1 MSDSTAVKN
10 HAAFIWSVADLL
22 RGDYKQSEYGKVI
35 LPLTV
40 LRRLDCV
47 LEPTK
52 AKVLARYNRIKG
64 SIDNVEPVLCN
75 VAGEQFYNLNPL
87 DLPRLLDDPGHLA
100 ANLRAYIA
108 GFSSGA
114 RDVLEKFD
122 FDTQIARLDKA
133 NLLYQVIGKFAEIDL
148 HPNTVSNLEMGYL
161 YEELIRR
168 FSELSN
174 ETAGEHFTPR
184 EVIRLMVNL
193 LFAEDEDALT
203 KPGTVRT
210 LFDPACGTGGMLS
223 VAEDY
228 LRQLNPGAQLE
239 VFGQELNEETYA
251 ICRSDMM
258 LKGQDAS
265 HITVGNSF
273 NDDGQKGRTFD
284 YCLANPP
291 FGVEWKKVETD
302 IRKEHDQ
309 LGFRGRFGAGLPR
322 INDGSFLFLQHMMA
336 KMKPV
341 EEGGSRLA
349 IVFNGSPLFT
359 GLAGSGE
366 SEIRR
371 WIIENDWLEAVIALP
386 DQLFYNT
393 GISTYFWI
401 VTNRKSEERRGKVQL
416 VDARELFTKMRKSLG
431 NKRYEISIEQID
443 EITRLYAD
451 FSEGEQVKI
460 LSNEAFGYMRIN
472 VERPLKVNWVL
483 YDATASD
490 IAKSRAWKAF
500 SSTVDDLSAEDF
512 FGVAGPFDFV
522 IGKQW
527 DSAAEM
533 REALLKACPEFSTDL
548 LKEVLK
554 AAAQSNPDGVLVTD
568 KKGHPQ
574 PDPDL
579 RDNENVRLPM
589 VRVKWE
595 RDVTERLETPAYRSS
610 VAEFVNAEVLPYA
623 ADAWV
628 DHDKTILGYE
638 IPLTRIFYKYVP
650 PRLLTEIDAEMKELE
665 GDIQDLLEVMAKAV
679 SSQRAGNASLSQLVI
694 DRDSSVD
701 ARLPV
706 GWSESRLDHE
716 ATVHARIGWKA
727 LTASEYVD
735 EGYAFLS
742 TTNLRGDSID
752 FENVNFITEFRWLE
766 SPELQLREDDVLMTK
781 DGAGIGWT
789 AVVRSVPRPSTVNG
803 SIAVI
808 RPKSIDGR
816 FLYYVLSSDAI
827 QTLVSAFKSGMGV
840 PHLFQADL
848 KKFPLLKPSIAEQV
862 EIADFLDKET
872 SRIDAVIMANE
883 RSIALLKERRQAL
896 ITAAVTGR
904 LEIPENAHGD
914 H

>member
-1 MSDSTAVKN
+1 MSDSATVKN

-52 AKVLARYNRIKG
+52 VRVLERYEKLKG
-64 SIDNVEPVLCN
+64 DYENLEPVLCT
-75 VAGEQFYNLNPL
+75 VSGEQFYNVNRL
-87 DLPRLLDDPGHLA
+87 DLPRLLDDPTQLA

-193 LFAEDEDALT
+193 LFAEDSDVLT

-228 LRQLNPGAQLE
+228 LRQLNPKAQLE

-265 HITVGNSF
+265 HIKVGNSF
-273 NDDGQKGRTFD
+273 SEDGHAGRTFD

-291 FGVEWKKVETD
+291 FGVEWKKVETE
-302 IRKEHDQ
+302 IRKEYDQ

-322 INDGSFLFLQHMMA
+322 INDGSFLFLQHMIA

-341 EEGGSRLA
+341 EEGGSRIA

-359 GLAGSGE
+359 GAAGSGE

-371 WIIENDWLEAVIALP
+371 WIIENDWLEAVISLP

-401 VTNRKSEERRGKVQL
+401 VTNRKSEERRGQVQL

-431 NKRYEISIEQID
+431 NKRNEISSEQIA
-443 EITRLYAD
+443 EITRLYAE
-451 FSEGEQVKI
+451 FAEGDHVKI
-460 LSNEAFGYMRIN
+460 LPNEAFGFMRVT
-472 VERPLKVNWVL
+472 VERPLKVKWVL
-483 YDATASD
+483 NDATAD
-490 IAKSRAWKAF
+490 GVAKTKAWKAF
-500 SSTVDDLSAEDF
+500 SPVVDNLSAADF
-512 FGVAGPFDFV
+512 FGVVGPFDFLMWHP
-522 IGKQW
+522 W
-527 DSAAEM
+527 DSPAAM
-533 REALLKACPEFSTDL
+533 RDSLLKVRPDL
-548 LKEVLK
+548 SGDLVKEVLK
-554 AAAQSNPDGVLVTD
+554 AAAQSDPEGVLVID

-574 PDPDL
+574 PDADL
-579 RDNENVRLPM
+579 RDNENVPLPD
-589 VRVKWE
+589 VAVTWE
-595 RDVTERLETPAYRSS
+595 TDVTERLETPAYR
-610 VAEFVNAEVLPYA
+610 AAVNEYVTAEVLPYV

-628 DHDKTILGYE
+628 DYEKTKVGYE
-638 IPLTRIFYKYVP
+638 IPLTRHFYKYVP
-650 PRLLTEIDAEMKELE
+650 PRSLAEIDAEIKQLE
-665 GDIQDLLEVMAKAV
+665 DEIQSLLDEV
-679 SSQRAGNASLSQLVI
+679 I
-694 DRDSSVD
+694 
-701 ARLPV
+701 
-706 GWSESRLDHE
+706 E
-716 ATVHARIGWKA
+716 
-727 LTASEYVD
+727 
-735 EGYAFLS
+735 
-742 TTNLRGDSID
+742 
-752 FENVNFITEFRWLE
+752 
-766 SPELQLREDDVLMTK
+766 
-781 DGAGIGWT
+781 
-789 AVVRSVPRPSTVNG
+789 
-803 SIAVI
+803 
-808 RPKSIDGR
+808 
-816 FLYYVLSSDAI
+816 
-827 QTLVSAFKSGMGV
+827 
-840 PHLFQADL
+840 
-848 KKFPLLKPSIAEQV
+848 
-862 EIADFLDKET
+862 
-872 SRIDAVIMANE
+872 
-883 RSIALLKERRQAL
+883 
-896 ITAAVTGR
+896 
-904 LEIPENAHGD
+904 
-914 H
+914 